1 PVPARTCGDGEIAG
15 CSPCSHARRPR
26 DGPQAVNLNFCHKQ
40 GKAPRPPQRQGGI
53 MRYAGGVLLA
63 LAVTAIPCGAV
74 VVGVAFAP
82 AVSLALHGRALHG
95 PRPLPASHRRGDRSS
110 APWNLRMSCPLEAS
124 TSQIHDR
131 RKAVR
136 DLICRFSVLSSL
148 QHALVSAAWAE
159 ADYNTMRAAK
169 KNYAPR
175 LTKGD

>member
-1 PVPARTCGDGEIAG
+1 M
-15 CSPCSHARRPR
+15 
-26 DGPQAVNLNFCHKQ
+26 VNLLQ
-40 GKAPRPPQRQGGI
+40 PRGRAGPVGTEQRQGGI

-82 AVSLALHGRALHG
+82 AVSLALHGRALRG
-95 PRPLPASHRRGDRSS
+95 PGPLPATHRRGDRSS
-110 APWNLRMSCPLEAS
+110 APWNLRMSCPLDAR
-124 TSQIHDR
+124 TSQTHDR

-175 LTKGD
+175 LTKGDLFPHAAPCHRPCSLWRLTSHQV

>member
-1 PVPARTCGDGEIAG
+1 M
-15 CSPCSHARRPR
+15 
-26 DGPQAVNLNFCHKQ
+26 
-40 GKAPRPPQRQGGI
+40 QGGM
-53 MRYAGGVLLA
+53 MRYVGGVLLA
-63 LAVTAIPCGAV
+63 LAVTAIPCGAL

-82 AVSLALHGRALHG
+82 AVSSALHGRALRG
-95 PRPLPASHRRGDRSS
+95 PRPLQESPHRRGDRSS

-124 TSQIHDR
+124 TSQTHDR